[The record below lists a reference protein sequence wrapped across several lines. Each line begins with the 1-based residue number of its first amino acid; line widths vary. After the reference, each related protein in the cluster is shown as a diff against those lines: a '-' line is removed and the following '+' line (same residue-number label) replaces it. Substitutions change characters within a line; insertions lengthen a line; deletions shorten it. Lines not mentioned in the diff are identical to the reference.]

1 MEHEMPDFL
10 VDFFAERN
18 YRESTRVVSANTPR
32 KEWKPR
38 PVSWRKIPFQLS
50 TGQKE
55 TFSTLEYLL
64 RAKMS
69 STDLVLLRPSLP
81 PCCPKCSSQ
90 CIGLPRKALCFLKK
104 QMLHCEGKKFIVF
117 PCWEVCKNVSNSQVN
132 RTEVSD
138 DSGNLAMD
146 DGGRFKQ
153 APHPKKSKSWMN
165 SPNQKLAGVD
175 LMGGCRGCTPPPPY
189 RRWSF
194 PIRIYVFA
202 FNFFLPHRRDNIPYK
217 CTPS

>member
-1 MEHEMPDFL
+1 MITCFTCDHQVHTCQHVTNIIESEEGMEHEMPDFL
-10 VDFFAERN
+10 VDFFAKRN

-55 TFSTLEYLL
+55 TFSTLENLL

-69 STDLVLLRPSLP
+69 STDLVLLSPSLP

-117 PCWEVCKNVSNSQVN
+117 P
-132 RTEVSD
+132 
-138 DSGNLAMD
+138 
-146 DGGRFKQ
+146 F
-153 APHPKKSKSWMN
+153 
-165 SPNQKLAGVD
+165 
-175 LMGGCRGCTPPPPY
+175 
-189 RRWSF
+189 
-194 PIRIYVFA
+194 
-202 FNFFLPHRRDNIPYK
+202 
-217 CTPS
+217 

>member
-18 YRESTRVVSANTPR
+18 YRESTVVSANTPR

-55 TFSTLEYLL
+55 TFSTLESLL
-64 RAKMS
+64 QAKMS
-69 STDLVLLRPSLP
+69 SSDLVLLTPSLP

-104 QMLHCEGKKFIVF
+104 RMLHCEVLCYTCVEEACDGTVEFDGLELTLLNMGPLF
-117 PCWEVCKNVSNSQVN
+117 PMRS
-132 RTEVSD
+132 
-138 DSGNLAMD
+138 
-146 DGGRFKQ
+146 
-153 APHPKKSKSWMN
+153 
-165 SPNQKLAGVD
+165 
-175 LMGGCRGCTPPPPY
+175 
-189 RRWSF
+189 
-194 PIRIYVFA
+194 
-202 FNFFLPHRRDNIPYK
+202 
-217 CTPS
+217 